1 VKRGFLLLLCL
12 AAASLGFITART
24 LSARDEKAAAAA
36 RVREEFELMKLFAEA
51 YGQVDL
57 QYVRDVDRRKLIDNA
72 IRGMLNGLDPWS
84 SWIPPQD
91 LGKFEQYIDQE
102 FVGIGLQMVPGTTRA
117 EIQSVLPESPAA
129 RAGVRSGDL
138 LVEVD
143 SRPVTT
149 LSPPEINRLMTGPE
163 GRPVTI
169 TLRRTGEENPLR
181 LEITR
186 ERIQLPTVIPAICS
200 PDGSPL
206 WLVDPA
212 QRIAC
217 VRITHFSRSTI
228 DDLRKTLAVVAGL
241 NPAALVIDLRSN
253 PGGLMDAAIEIC
265 DMFLASGR
273 IVSMQGRAV
282 KERIWEAA
290 DGTVIPD
297 TLPLAI
303 LINRQSASASEVV
316 AAALQDNGRAVVI
329 GERSFGKGTVQSVV
343 RMERG
348 QSAMKLTT
356 AGYLRPSGINI
367 HRYPE
372 FKNEDVWGVSPDSE
386 QVRKLTAEEFTAW
399 QKVFTSAADPTG
411 RATDL
416 PALLAADPQL
426 RHAITWASSK
436 ASAANPAP

>member
-1 VKRGFLLLLCL
+1 MKRGSLLLLCL
-12 AAASLGFITART
+12 AAASLGFLTART
-24 LSARDEKAAAAA
+24 LNARDEKAAAAA

-72 IRGMLNGLDPWS
+72 IRGMLTGLDPYS

-91 LGKFEQYIDQE
+91 LTKFEQYIDQE
-102 FVGIGLQMVPGTTRA
+102 FVGIGLQMLPNTTRA
-117 EIQSVLPESPAA
+117 EIQNVLPESPAA

-138 LVEVD
+138 LLEVD
-143 SRPVTT
+143 SKPVTG
-149 LSPPEINRLMTGPE
+149 LAPPEINRLMTGPE

-169 TLRRTGEENPLR
+169 TLKRTGEDNPLK

-186 ERIQLPTVIPAICS
+186 ARIQLPTVIPAVRN

-206 WLVDPA
+206 WLIDPNH
-212 QRIAC
+212 RVAC
-217 VRITHFSRSTI
+217 IRITHFSRSTI
-228 DDLRKTLAVVAGL
+228 DDLRKTLDTINTL
-241 NPAALVIDLRSN
+241 NPTALLLDLRSN
-253 PGGLMDAAIEIC
+253 PGGLMEAAIEIC

-282 KERIWEAA
+282 KERVWDAA
-290 DGTVIPD
+290 DGTSLPVSI
-297 TLPLAI
+297 PLAV

-316 AAALQDNGRAVVI
+316 AAALQDNNRATI
-329 GERSFGKGTVQSVV
+329 LGERSFGKGTVQSVV

-372 FKNEDVWGVSPDSE
+372 FKTEDVWGVSPADD
-386 QVRKLTAEEFTAW
+386 QTLKLDTDQFTAW
-399 QKVFTSAADPTG
+399 QKAFIAAADPSG
-411 RATDL
+411 KSIDL
-416 PALLAADPQL
+416 PNLLAADPQL
-426 RHAITWASSK
+426 QHALNWA
-436 ASAANPAP
+436 NTPPIPPLP

>member
-1 VKRGFLLLLCL
+1 VRRSSLLLLCL
-12 AAASLGFITART
+12 AAASLGFLTART

-36 RVREEFELMKLFAEA
+36 KVREEFELMKLFAEA

-72 IRGMLNGLDPWS
+72 IRGMLTGLDPYS

-91 LGKFEQYIDQE
+91 LTKFEQYIDQE
-102 FVGIGLQMVPGTTRA
+102 FIGIGLQMLPNTTRA
-117 EIQSVLPESPAA
+117 EIQNVLPESPAA

-143 SRPVTT
+143 SKPVTG
-149 LSPPEINRLMTGPE
+149 LAPPEINRLMTGPE

-169 TLRRTGEENPLR
+169 TLKRTGEENPLK

-186 ERIQLPTVIPAICS
+186 ERIQLPTVIPAARN

-206 WLVDPA
+206 WLIDPTH
-212 QRIAC
+212 RVAC
-217 VRITHFSRSTI
+217 IRITHFSRSTI
-228 DDLRKTLAVVAGL
+228 DDLRKTLETVNAL
-241 NPAALVIDLRSN
+241 NPTAVLLDLRSN
-253 PGGLMDAAIEIC
+253 PGGLMEAAIEIC

-282 KERIWEAA
+282 KERVWEAA
-290 DGTVIPD
+290 AGT
-297 TLPLAI
+297 TLPDSVPLAV

-316 AAALQDNGRAVVI
+316 AAALQDNSRATVI

-372 FKNEDVWGVSPDSE
+372 FKTEDVWGVSPADDQTLKLNTE
-386 QVRKLTAEEFTAW
+386 QFTAW
-399 QKVFTSAADPTG
+399 QKAFTAAADPAG
-411 RATDL
+411 KAIDL
-416 PALLAADPQL
+416 PTLLAADPQL
-426 RHAITWASSK
+426 QHALNWAS
-436 ASAANPAP
+436 NPTPAPQSK